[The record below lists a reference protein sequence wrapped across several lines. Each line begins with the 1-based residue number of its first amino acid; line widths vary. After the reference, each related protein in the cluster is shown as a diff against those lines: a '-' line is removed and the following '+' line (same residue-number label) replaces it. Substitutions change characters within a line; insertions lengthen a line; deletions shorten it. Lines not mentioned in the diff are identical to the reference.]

1 MNDLTIITPT
11 TGSKHLA
18 KAIASVQEQTIKVK
32 HLIVVDGPECI
43 DDVHRQI
50 PVKPIM
56 PIEILVL
63 PENVG
68 RYNGKDYYGHRVYSG
83 IPAIVNSDYI
93 SFLDE
98 DNWIWPTFA
107 GKMMDAKEGDRYIIV
122 TCRRSIYDE
131 SEVFIC
137 NDDFES
143 VGDNGNYILHDT
155 NTYLFHREYYA
166 RHLSPYIY
174 GNWGADR
181 SLSEKV
187 VADKRHVHIKDHL
200 SCYRAPTRLND
211 FFKRQTKWT

>member
-11 TGSKHLA
+11 TGSKHLS
-18 KAIASVQEQTIKVK
+18 KAISSVQGQTKKVT

-50 PVKPIM
+50 PVKPMM

-83 IPAIVNSDYI
+83 IPAVVNSDFI

-98 DNWIWPTFA
+98 DNWVWPTFA
-107 GKMMDAKEGDRYIIV
+107 QKMLDAVQKNGALIA
-122 TCRRSIYDE
+122 TCRRGIYAE
-131 SEVFIC
+131 NETFIC

-143 VGDNGNYILHDT
+143 VGDNGQYILHDT
-155 NTYLFHREYYA
+155 NTYLFDREYYV
-166 RHLSPYIY
+166 RHLSPFIY

-181 SLSEKV
+181 PLSEKV
-187 VADKRHVHIKDHL
+187 AENPYHVHITDHL
-200 SCYRAPTRLND
+200 SCYRAPHRLYG
-211 FFKRQTKWT
+211 FFREKAL

>member
-11 TGSKHLA
+11 TGSKHLS
-18 KAIASVQEQTIKVK
+18 KAISSVQEQTKKVT

-83 IPAIVNSDYI
+83 IPAVVNSDFI

-98 DNWIWPTFA
+98 DNWVWPTFA
-107 GKMMDAKEGDRYIIV
+107 QKMLDAVQKNGALIA
-122 TCRRSIYDE
+122 TCRRGIYAE
-131 SEVFIC
+131 NETFIC
-137 NDDFES
+137 NDDLRVSATTDSTSCTIPIRTCLTES
-143 VGDNGNYILHDT
+143 ITSGT
-155 NTYLFHREYYA
+155 CRPSSTA
-166 RHLSPYIY
+166 T
-174 GNWGADR
+174 GALTD
-181 SLSEKV
+181 
-187 VADKRHVHIKDHL
+187 
-200 SCYRAPTRLND
+200 P
-211 FFKRQTKWT
+211 